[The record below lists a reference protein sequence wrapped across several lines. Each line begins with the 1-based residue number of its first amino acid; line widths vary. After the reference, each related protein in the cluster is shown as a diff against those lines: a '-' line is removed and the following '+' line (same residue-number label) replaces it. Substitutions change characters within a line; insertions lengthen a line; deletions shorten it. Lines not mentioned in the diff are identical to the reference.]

1 MAATYITLQNLKTY
15 DGKVKSF
22 VGTETAK
29 AIKGYLKVDNAWNFY
44 TEENPTA
51 ESVPAFS
58 IDVPTE
64 YFLDQTKTTFVQEFA
79 WSEELYAGSTN
90 PNLEGKPVWVMA
102 VKGDDDTVTYS
113 FVNLEALVDIY
124 TGAETD
130 SVVVSVS
137 EDNVISANVKVSEA
151 EGNLIE
157 VKEDGL
163 YVTVEPTDIS
173 GKADKVAD
181 VKEAQIFVD
190 NGEGNL
196 SASGITIEELKAT
209 VTEEIMSNF
218 DMETDVDAEINS
230 WFE

>member
-1 MAATYITLQNLKTY
+1 
-15 DGKVKSF
+15 
-22 VGTETAK
+22 
-29 AIKGYLKVDNAWNFY
+29 
-44 TEENPTA
+44 
-51 ESVPAFS
+51 
-58 IDVPTE
+58 
-64 YFLDQTKTTFVQEFA
+64 
-79 WSEELYAGSTN
+79 
-90 PNLEGKPVWVMA
+90 MA

-113 FVNLEALVDIY
+113 FVNLETLVDIY

-137 EDNVISANVKVSEA
+137 EDNIISANVKVSEA

-173 GKADKVAD
+173 GKADKLIEEI
-181 VKEAQIFVD
+181 VKENQILVD
-190 NGEGNL
+190 DGAGNL
-196 SASGITIEELKAT
+196 EASGVTIEELKAT
-209 VTEEIMSNF
+209 VTEEIMANF